1 MTRTKTLTNSWRVE
15 LRPGQL
21 IRLIVESPDG
31 GRAEVI
37 GTLADVPDPGTL
49 VVKGR
54 ARQLPPEEGISLGSN

>member
-1 MTRTKTLTNSWRVE
+1 MTATRTLTNSWRVE

-54 ARQLPPEEGISLGSN
+54 ARALPADENISLRSN